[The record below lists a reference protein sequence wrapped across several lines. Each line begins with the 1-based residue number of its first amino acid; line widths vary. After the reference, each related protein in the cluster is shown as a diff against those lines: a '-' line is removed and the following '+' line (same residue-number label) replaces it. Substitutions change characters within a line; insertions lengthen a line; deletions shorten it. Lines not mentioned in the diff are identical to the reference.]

1 MCTREGTQD
10 DSGTWREATS
20 FAGVDSRYSAAEGIP
35 PRAPSP
41 RRKCPLQVA
50 DQGHLRDFVR
60 ASEPGVREAAS
71 LEQRRKLSPSLS
83 NFERVSWEEER
94 ARVSQGRTRGDRA
107 AQPGSRG
114 RGDPVPRLRR
124 ACKQHLNGAA
134 QPSAGAGPH
143 PRYHGPGGRPR
154 SRRGFLAA
162 TAAWGSQRPFSFIPH
177 PASSCLY
184 RFPPFPPIPV
194 AANSLY
200 KKPLC
205 FPGGSRE
212 GRGKGRRGKGR
223 GRLPPSG
230 FELLGTRGQV

>member
-1 MCTREGTQD
+1 MQKTALKSSELEQTDALRAGVLLRRAPTAGCGRLGHPKWWVCTRAGAQD
-10 DSGTWREATS
+10 GSGTWREATS
-20 FAGVDSRYSAAEGIP
+20 LAGVACRYSAAEGIP

-41 RRKCPLQVA
+41 RRTYHLQVA
-50 DQGHLRDFVR
+50 DQGQLRDFVR

-94 ARVSQGRTRGDRA
+94 AWVSQGRTRGDRA

-143 PRYHGPGGRPR
+143 PSDHGPGGRPR

-162 TAAWGSQRPFSFIPH
+162 TAAWGSRRPFSFIPH

-184 RFPPFPPIPV
+184 RFPPLPFHP
-194 AANSLY
+194 
-200 KKPLC
+200 
-205 FPGGSRE
+205 
-212 GRGKGRRGKGR
+212 RRR
-223 GRLPPSG
+223 QFAL
-230 FELLGTRGQV
+230 